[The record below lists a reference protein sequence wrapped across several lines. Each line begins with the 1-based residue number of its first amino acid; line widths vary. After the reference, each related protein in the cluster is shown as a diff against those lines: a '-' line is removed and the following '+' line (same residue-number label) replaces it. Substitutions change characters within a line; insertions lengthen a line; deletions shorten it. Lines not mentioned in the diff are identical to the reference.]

1 MERLSTNLSRSHQQ
15 QKSMMLSRAK
25 DLSARHEKPDDK
37 DHKRNF
43 LEDYEKIFK
52 LKRQN
57 NNTPVDQSSQLTHQA
72 SCIQLVGRFSSE
84 VNKYLSCFLNILIF
98 FQVTQKRDRSS
109 RKREALV
116 CFILSLFKGA
126 NLLLL
131 GWIKWRCSWQWYA
144 FECTAIHRLKKIKK
158 ATHIYFTQSEISGR
172 KLPFTQRKC

>member
-98 FQVTQKRDRSS
+98 PGHTKTRPVFEEKGGSCIFYSLSLQKR
-109 RKREALV
+109 
-116 CFILSLFKGA
+116 
-126 NLLLL
+126 
-131 GWIKWRCSWQWYA
+131 
-144 FECTAIHRLKKIKK
+144 
-158 ATHIYFTQSEISGR
+158 
-172 KLPFTQRKC
+172 